1 MTIAIR
7 TAGAAEPA
15 HDFRE
20 PISSAPERLR
30 PTEQTSGRRS
40 SDSPDSTDDEGLS
53 RSPILYGTHKKLQE
67 GIDEIFSNI
76 AAANFKPAGEILVRS
91 SGFEPP
97 RYCYRQPLKLMRLPV
112 PPRPHIEKH
121 EERYRKS
128 VLFLGHR
135 SLWHRLL
142 RRKRGP

>member
-1 MTIAIR
+1 MRMTIANK
-7 TAGAAEPA
+7 TAGADEPA

-40 SDSPDSTDDEGLS
+40 LACITQLTMKALS
-53 RSPILYGTHKKLQE
+53 SAQSYITRTKKYKGE
-67 GIDEIFSNI
+67 SRKFSRYFGYQVL
-76 AAANFKPAGEILVRS
+76 ASEFLVRS
-91 SGFEPP
+91 SAFEPP

-121 EERYRKS
+121 EERY
-128 VLFLGHR
+128 
-135 SLWHRLL
+135 
-142 RRKRGP
+142 